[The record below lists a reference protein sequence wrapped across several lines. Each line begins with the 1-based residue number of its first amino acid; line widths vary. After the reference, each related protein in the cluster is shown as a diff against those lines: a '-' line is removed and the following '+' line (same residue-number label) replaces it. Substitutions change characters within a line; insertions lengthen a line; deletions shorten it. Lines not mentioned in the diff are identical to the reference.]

1 MTDQTKTP
9 EQERR
14 DQVRGLVDRAVK
26 AAVPP
31 AQMYERKITPTSDY
45 GWPEP
50 YPRAGLAAAL
60 EVARLAQ
67 RKAHEYA
74 KELRAEGVTWKEL
87 VELLDIPWS
96 PDYVQVERAYELVAG
111 DAGSSYSSELRL
123 YWRCGGP
130 GGCGEYI
137 TDYGPYNG
145 HPSDVESGHADGC
158 RRKAAEV
165 TRWEQEEIQRERREK
180 VMAAADP
187 KVTDTFGRETI
198 DRVRYVLTHGGRWL
212 GWSTSE
218 GLAVA
223 LVLRDT
229 DQLKALGYA
238 TQKAALERIFSGMG
252 RQPGNPQAW
261 LSLVRA
267 AATGAR

>member
-1 MTDQTKTP
+1 MPDQT
-9 EQERR
+9 EQERAT
-14 DQVRGLVDRAVK
+14 QVRDLVGRAVK

-31 AQMYERKITPTSDY
+31 AQIYQRKFQPDSDY

-87 VELLDIPWS
+87 VKLLDIPWS
-96 PDYVQVERAYELVAG
+96 PDYVQVERAYELVAT
-111 DAGSSYSSELRL
+111 DAGSSYGGDLRL

-130 GGCGEYI
+130 GGCGEHI
-137 TDYGPYNG
+137 TDYGPYSG
-145 HPSDVESGHADGC
+145 HPSDVENGHADGC

-165 TRWEQEEIQRERREK
+165 TRWDQEEIQRERREK
-180 VMAAADP
+180 IMADADA
-187 KVTDTFGRETI
+187 KVTDSFGRETI
-198 DRVRYVLTHGGRWL
+198 DRVRYVMSHGGRWL

-223 LVLRDT
+223 LVLRDKEHL
-229 DQLKALGYA
+229 QARGYS
-238 TQKAALERIFSGMG
+238 TQKAALDRIFSGMG
-252 RQPGNPQAW
+252 GRHPENPEAW
-261 LSLVRA
+261 LRLVRA
-267 AATGAR
+267 AATGVR